1 MAAFSVDVAVVGGG
15 IAGAAA
21 AWWVAQ
27 SGASVLVIERE
38 PQPGLH
44 ATGRS
49 AATLSETSGHPVVCA
64 LAAASRTFFEQPPV
78 GFTPR
83 ALTRPKG
90 LVWIGR
96 SDDAHALDH
105 VGAIG
110 ASLRPSVRRVDE
122 TEARVLVPG
131 IRPGAVAGG
140 AVHEPDAVTL
150 DVALALECFLR
161 GLRPTGGTVIT
172 TSEAIF
178 GNRRRGRWALKIG
191 EGRVDAAVVIN
202 AAGAWGD
209 QLAERCGVA
218 PLGLRALR
226 RTAAVVSVPP
236 ERTEQVNAWPLVLDI
251 ADRCYFE
258 PHHGGLLISPADE
271 HSSSPCDAQADPSDV
286 TKALEQVNEATGLEL
301 HHVQRSWAGLRT
313 FTRDRAPAVGADP
326 TAQGFIWLVG
336 QGGAG
341 IKAAPALGALAA
353 AVALGTPP
361 PPLAT
366 SAPGLDI
373 AMIDPGRF
381 SGRRQAMITPTTR

>member
-1 MAAFSVDVAVVGGG
+1 VPAFSVDVAVVGGG

-27 SGASVLVIERE
+27 SGASVVVIERE

-64 LAAASRTFFEQPPV
+64 LAAASRTFFEHPPV
-78 GFTPR
+78 GFAPHP
-83 ALTRPKG
+83 LTSPKG

-96 SDDAHALDH
+96 REDAEALDRI
-105 VGAIG
+105 GAVG
-110 ASLRPSVRRVDE
+110 ASLRSSVRRVDE
-122 TEARVLVPG
+122 NEARSLVPG
-131 IRPGAVAGG
+131 LRPGAVTGG
-140 AVHEPDAVTL
+140 AVHEPDAVAL

-161 GLRPTGGTVIT
+161 GLRPSGGKIMA

-178 GNRRRGRWALKIG
+178 GNRRRGRWTLEIG
-191 EGRVDAAVVIN
+191 GERVEAAAVIN

-226 RTAAVVSVPP
+226 RTAAIASVP
-236 ERTEQVNAWPLVLDI
+236 EDRAQQVATWPLVMDV

-258 PHHGGLLISPADE
+258 PDQGGLLISPADE
-271 HSSSPCDAQADPSDV
+271 HPSSPCDAQADELDV
-286 TKALEQVNEATGLEL
+286 AWALEQVGEITGLAL
-301 HHVQRSWAGLRT
+301 RHIRRSWAGLRT

-326 TAQGFIWLVG
+326 TAEGFIWLVG

-341 IKAAPALGALAA
+341 IKTAPALGALAA
-353 AVALGTPP
+353 AAALGTTP

-366 SAPGLDI
+366 AVPGLELSVL
-373 AMIDPGRF
+373 DPGRF
-381 SGRRQAMITPTTR
+381 GGRRPAMITPAGS